1 MLDKD
6 LPILKSNHFW
16 YFVKESF
23 KVLDCSIVFQM
34 YSITKTWRHVNSEGW
49 EKYHDEIWIKCELQY
64 TSSDELFLGVSEI
77 YKCLMSKQQWDN
89 ESLIIF
95 LNRYDSR
102 YTSEEINEIMDDC
115 Y

>member
-1 MLDKD
+1 
-6 LPILKSNHFW
+6 
-16 YFVKESF
+16 
-23 KVLDCSIVFQM
+23 M